1 MDVSLDVN
9 IVIDS
14 IVQTQSSFTLAI
26 GGKHFDQHLLKLMKN
41 DGALVEE
48 FEKLKNE
55 GIELN
60 DEFACFVKQQPDVC
74 HVLVGHE
81 TKPNADAGTSL
92 SAMDSVAAVA
102 TEESLEED
110 TEMPEKEEEETAKDV
125 PETIQVEYKGHKVRK
140 HCYYSQIHHRY

>member
-1 MDVSLDVN
+1 M
-9 IVIDS
+9 
-14 IVQTQSSFTLAI
+14 
-26 GGKHFDQHLLKLMKN
+26 
-41 DGALVEE
+41 EE

-92 SAMDSVAAVA
+92 SALDSVAAVA

-140 HCYYSQIHHRY
+140 HGYYSQIHHRY